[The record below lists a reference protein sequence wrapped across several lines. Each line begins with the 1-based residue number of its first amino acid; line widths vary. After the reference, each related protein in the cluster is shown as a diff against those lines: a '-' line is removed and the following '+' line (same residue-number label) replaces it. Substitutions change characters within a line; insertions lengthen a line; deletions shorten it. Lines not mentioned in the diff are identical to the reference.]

1 MPESVSLDTNS
12 RGKYVKLYVHSVW
25 HATDDSYRSRE
36 ASQEWRQRRSWRWA
50 AGNVY
55 ARHGTSAVLI
65 AVLCSFIL
73 PETTFLRPAL
83 THSRVLGAELD
94 ASASGQPR
102 MHADYTEPFGWNRCA
117 SLVVPYVQRFTLVR
131 SVQRPAKRSRR
142 VQLENRRFLA
152 LRGRRAHATAP
163 TAGRRGA
170 PSRKSM
176 CSTDRARCIRC
187 AWRLGRAGPPRPKRD
202 FT

>member
-1 MPESVSLDTNS
+1 MAA
-12 RGKYVKLYVHSVW
+12 G
-25 HATDDSYRSRE
+25 DDRE
-36 ASQEWRQRRSWRWA
+36 ACRNLCLSTQTLAANMSRFMRTASGARRMIPIVHVKPPRNGGKDA
-50 AGNVY
+50 HGGGLGGNVY

-102 MHADYTEPFGWNRCA
+102 MHADYTGTFGWNRCA
-117 SLVVPYVQRFTLVR
+117 SLVVPYAPRFTLVR
-131 SVQRPAKRSRR
+131 SVQRPAKSSRR
-142 VQLENRRFLA
+142 FQPENRRVWA
-152 LRGRRAHATAP
+152 RGRCAHATAP

-170 PSRKSM
+170 PSRTL
-176 CSTDRARCIRC
+176 C
-187 AWRLGRAGPPRPKRD
+187 
-202 FT
+202 